1 MWRRRVVPG
10 AFWRA
15 RGVTRPF
22 DVLVDATAYRGRSID
37 AATAAFAAIL
47 FADSPHVVAWVGHN
61 RWMDDDG
68 WRWPVASVGTRVKG
82 LIALACMTEPYFA
95 GVGGPGRVP
104 LLETTDF
111 LFAGAHAFAGAVEA
125 FADGGDYAAIR
136 AGAARAYAAGERKPF
151 ARASYAF
158 TNPSRSARTSSR
170 AR

>member
-1 MWRRRVVPG
+1 
-10 AFWRA
+10 
-15 RGVTRPF
+15 
-22 DVLVDATAYRGRSID
+22 
-37 AATAAFAAIL
+37 
-47 FADSPHVVAWVGHN
+47 
-61 RWMDDDG
+61 
-68 WRWPVASVGTRVKG
+68 
-82 LIALACMTEPYFA
+82 
-95 GVGGPGRVP
+95 VP